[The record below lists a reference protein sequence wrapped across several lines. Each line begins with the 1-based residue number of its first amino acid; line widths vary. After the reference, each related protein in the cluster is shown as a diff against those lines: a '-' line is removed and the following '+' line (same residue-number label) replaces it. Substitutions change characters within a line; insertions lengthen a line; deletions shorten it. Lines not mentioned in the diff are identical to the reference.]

1 MTSHLGVLLLF
12 AAAVSVVF
20 AVLMRDD
27 AREQVRLGGR
37 IFGGLVGGALVVG
50 WAMYLLAP

>member
-1 MTSHLGVLLLF
+1 MTSHLWILVLF
-12 AAAVSVVF
+12 AASVAVVF

-27 AREQVRLGGR
+27 PPDQLHLGVR

-50 WAMYLLAP
+50 WGMYLLAP